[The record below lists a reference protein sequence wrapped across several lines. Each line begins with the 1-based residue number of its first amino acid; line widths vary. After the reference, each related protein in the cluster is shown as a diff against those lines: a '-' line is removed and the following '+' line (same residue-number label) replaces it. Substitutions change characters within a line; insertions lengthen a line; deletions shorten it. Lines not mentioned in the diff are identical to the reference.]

1 MWVNIGMTRPDL
13 SHLSS
18 EEKDALIVALL
29 DRLAA
34 LEAKLR
40 GPPKTPNNSS
50 VPPSRGQKG
59 NRPPR
64 PKKPRRN
71 GSVSSQ
77 GFATRCSGI

>member
-1 MWVNIGMTRPDL
+1 MTRPDL

-29 DRLAA
+29 DRVAA
-34 LEAKLR
+34 LEAKLG

-50 VPPSRGQKG
+50 VPPLRGQKG

-64 PKKPRRN
+64 PRSP
-71 GSVSSQ
+71 GASAMVQ
-77 GFATRCSGI
+77 E